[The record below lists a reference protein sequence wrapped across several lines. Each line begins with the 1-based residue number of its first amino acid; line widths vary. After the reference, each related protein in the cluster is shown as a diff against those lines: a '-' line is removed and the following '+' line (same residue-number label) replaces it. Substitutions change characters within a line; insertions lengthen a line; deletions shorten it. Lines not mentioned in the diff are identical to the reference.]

1 MRRHLAYGWYV
12 LRHKWYVF
20 LAACRLGVPWLGLIH
35 DWSKLTP
42 GEWFPY
48 AQTFYT
54 PQGKHQYIETE
65 AFQRAWNHHQ
75 KANKH
80 HWQYWMLTFD
90 QGGALASLKITDGM
104 ANSKTVLLKM
114 PERYAREMLADWIGA
129 GRALGKP
136 DTAAWYAKNKDL
148 ILLNPET
155 RDWIELQLA
164 RMSVTVRVTG
174 NI

>member
-12 LRHKWYVF
+12 LRHKWFVF
-20 LAACRLGVPWLGLIH
+20 LAAYRLGVPWLGLIH

-54 PQGKHQYIETE
+54 PQGIHQYVESE

-80 HWQYWMLTFD
+80 HWQYWIPHNKEPLM
-90 QGGALASLKITDGM
+90 I
-104 ANSKTVLLKM
+104 
-114 PERYAREMLADWIGA
+114 PEKYVKEMLCDWTTMGNV
-129 GRALGKP
+129 KN
-136 DTAAWYAKNKDL
+136 WYEENKEHITL
-148 ILLNPET
+148 HPLTKFRVKLLLDNLSEEFEK
-155 RDWIELQLA
+155 DIK
-164 RMSVTVRVTG
+164 
-174 NI
+174 